1 MRDGE
6 RHPEAGAAREAG
18 APRPPGGRPDPR
30 GAPGPDPAGIDPRPT
45 EGVNPRTTAI
55 DRASPADIV
64 RLIQAEDRGV
74 PAALEAVADAL
85 AAVIEDVA
93 RRMEAGGRLVYV
105 GAGTSG
111 RLGVLDAAE
120 CPPTFGTEPGRVVG
134 LIAGGEGALVRSR
147 EGAED
152 DREAGGADVRGA
164 EVGPADFVL
173 GIAAS
178 GTTPYVAAAVQEAA
192 RLGAGTGLLT
202 CSPPPEA
209 LAGLADHVVTLLTGP
224 EAIAGS
230 TRMKAGTA
238 TKLALN
244 TLSTGVMVRLGKVY
258 GNLMVDLQAG
268 SRKLVRRG
276 LGILERVCGLP
287 GEPARE
293 LLVRAGGS
301 VKTAIAM
308 HELGVGRAAAERVL
322 DACGGFLGEAVERWR
337 GAEPVPYYACYPESL
352 GPREADGLVER
363 LASGPER
370 LRAAVRERGGAP
382 ADGGEPGA
390 AAGESRG
397 TGRAAVAAGRPG
409 GWSPARH
416 VAHLAEAE
424 RECYRPRLEALIR
437 TAEAGETGAGPAF
450 EDWPP
455 SVEPPL
461 GGKSTPE
468 VLLAFAAE
476 RSRSV
481 SLLRGAPAEA
491 WEASGSVAGER
502 IRLHQL
508 VRAMIQHDGAHAAR
522 IRERIHPDLLRP
534 RDRD

>member
-1 MRDGE
+1 M
-6 RHPEAGAAREAG
+6 
-18 APRPPGGRPDPR
+18 
-30 GAPGPDPAGIDPRPT
+30 
-45 EGVNPRTTAI
+45 NPRTTAI
-55 DRASPADIV
+55 DRASAAEIV
-64 RLIQAEDRGV
+64 RLIQAEDRRV
-74 PAALEAVADAL
+74 PEALEAQADEL
-85 AAVIEDVA
+85 AALIEEVA
-93 RRMEAGGRLVYV
+93 RRMGAGGRLVYV

-120 CPPTFGTEPGRVVG
+120 CPPTFGTEPDRVVG

-152 DREAGGADVRGA
+152 DRAAGRADVRGA

-178 GTTPYVAAAVQEAA
+178 GTTPYVAAAAEEAS

-202 CSPPPEA
+202 CSPPPEE

-224 EAIAGS
+224 EVIAGS

-268 SRKLVRRG
+268 SRKLVGRG
-276 LGILERVCGLP
+276 LRILERVCGLR

-322 DACGGFLGEAVERWR
+322 DACGGFLGEVVERWR
-337 GAEPVPYYACYPESL
+337 GRGEVPYYACYPEAL
-352 GPREADGLVER
+352 EPGEPERILER
-363 LASGPER
+363 LAAGPER
-370 LRAAVRERGGAP
+370 LRAAFRARGGLAVETGG
-382 ADGGEPGA
+382 AGGE
-390 AAGESRG
+390 AGEAEG
-397 TGRAAVAAGRPG
+397 AGRTAGGIPRPG
-409 GWSPARH
+409 GWTPARH

-437 TAEAGETGAGPAF
+437 ARAEGEAGADGGSSGAAEPGAGPVF

-455 SVEPPL
+455 SAEPPL
-461 GGKSTPE
+461 GGKSAPE

-476 RSRSV
+476 RGRTV
-481 SLLRGAPAEA
+481 ALLREAPAGA
-491 WEASGSVAGER
+491 WEAPGTVAGER

-522 IRERIHPDLLRP
+522 IRERIHPDLVRP
-534 RDRD
+534 HPDPSADS